1 MLKSFD
7 ENWNKKYIKGY
18 GAYYPSEEI
27 IRFIKKNNIVD
38 KKILDLGCGNGR
50 HLILL
55 EREGNNK
62 VFGIDGSIYA
72 LKNSLYHKKK
82 FLVSDFLYLP
92 FKKESFDV
100 IIDYI
105 SLTLNTTF
113 EIRII
118 LQQLNYI
125 LKKNGILFSV
135 VLGQKTDGIKSGYK
149 LDEHTY
155 KNIKY
160 GIARGKRKV
169 HFFTIKEI
177 KQLLKLFGFKLT
189 SLDITYKSCDN
200 RQYFYEEYTILALK
214 K

>member
-72 LKNSLYHKKK
+72 LKNSLYHKKN
-82 FLVSDFLYLP
+82 F
-92 FKKESFDV
+92 
-100 IIDYI
+100 
-105 SLTLNTTF
+105 
-113 EIRII
+113 
-118 LQQLNYI
+118 
-125 LKKNGILFSV
+125 
-135 VLGQKTDGIKSGYK
+135 
-149 LDEHTY
+149 
-155 KNIKY
+155 
-160 GIARGKRKV
+160 
-169 HFFTIKEI
+169 
-177 KQLLKLFGFKLT
+177 
-189 SLDITYKSCDN
+189 
-200 RQYFYEEYTILALK
+200 
-214 K
+214 